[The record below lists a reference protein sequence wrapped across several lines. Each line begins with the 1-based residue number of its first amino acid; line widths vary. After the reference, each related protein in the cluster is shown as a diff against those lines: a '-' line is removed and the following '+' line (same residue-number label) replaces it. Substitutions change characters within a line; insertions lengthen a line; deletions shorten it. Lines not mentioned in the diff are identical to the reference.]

1 MYLFADVRTMAGRVL
16 NESQKENV
24 PSEEKMI
31 DEMRVR
37 RYSTVSLSKARFKYI
52 NRKGDLS

>member
-1 MYLFADVRTMAGRVL
+1 MNRRKKMCR
-16 NESQKENV
+16 QKK
-24 PSEEKMI
+24 KMI

-52 NRKGDLS
+52 NRKRDLS